1 MRVRHD
7 TFQNEAGHQDHNI
20 GRDIFLC
27 FTRVVDSHQVEEC
40 SRHLEVA
47 QVRTVNIFPEN
58 IEKIL

>member
-1 MRVRHD
+1 MRHD

-27 FTRVVDSHQVEEC
+27 FTRVVDRHQVEEC

-47 QVRTVNIFPEN
+47 QVRIINIFT
-58 IEKIL
+58 KIFSKC

>member
-1 MRVRHD
+1 MRHD

-27 FTRVVDSHQVEEC
+27 FTRVVDRHQVEEC

-47 QVRTVNIFPEN
+47 QVRTVNIFQEY
-58 IEKIL
+58 IF